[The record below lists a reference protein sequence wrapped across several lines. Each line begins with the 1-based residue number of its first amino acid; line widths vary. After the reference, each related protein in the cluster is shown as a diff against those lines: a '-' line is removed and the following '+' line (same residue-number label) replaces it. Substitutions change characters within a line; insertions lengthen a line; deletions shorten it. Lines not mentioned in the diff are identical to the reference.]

1 MAVDYLSAINRQGS
15 GLNITELVDGLVEA
29 ETAPQVDRIQ
39 KDIDNRN
46 AAISGYAIVA
56 NELGKLKTF
65 TESLSGSSAFSVSS
79 SNSAIGVQVDNQ
91 AEAKAFD
98 AQISVS
104 ALAKAQTL
112 EFSGFSSKTE
122 SINLGSIAID
132 FGSWSGDTFSIN
144 SNKASQSVTVSSA
157 NNTLDGL
164 AASLS
169 EISGVNATVTDKG
182 DGTFS
187 LIINS
192 DTGAKNALRMTVTED
207 ASDSGLSAFDTTSN
221 NSNKQVVAAQDAS
234 INLNGVSIA
243 RETNVISDLIDGYK
257 FTLNSVTS
265 AAANVS
271 SSTDQA
277 VAYSTISEFVNIYN
291 EVTSTIGTLT
301 QNGVNGEEKGVL
313 ARDITVKS
321 IQRNLRSMI
330 SAELPGYGSNGRYL
344 SELGVKTMRDGSIS
358 LSEED
363 FNKAFAKEPILFD
376 VIVNSMATSDN
387 TLVSASHTSSVLIP
401 KAGAYSFV
409 SNGEGTATLGGVS
422 LSESTLAD
430 GTKQYISTT
439 GDTKGLKLTVSGSVS
454 SATVYYGQS
463 LSDKLISFIE
473 DMVSA
478 TGDLEKS
485 KSRASS
491 LISDYNENKANLDA
505 KVESIRERYMQQFS
519 AMEAAVS
526 GFNKTGEFLFLIH
539 RFEEKLYPL
548 FPIH

>member
-491 LISDYNENKANLDA
+491 LISDYNENKANLGA

-526 GFNKTGEFLFLIH
+526 GFNKTGEFLTGFI
-539 RFEEKLYPL
+539 ESMKPKD
-548 FPIH
+548 